1 MMNFKFLFFFIC
13 IINSILSYAI
23 PFVHLEPFLG
33 IGLGE
38 SKFSE
43 SAPSVRY
50 RHDGYNIGYAVGGR
64 GGFSLGPLA
73 LGITGS
79 YGQQQVEMTRSDNGV
94 ATLDKSSYDLG
105 MLVFE
110 KGVFASF
117 YLPKIYF
124 LVEYFI
130 DVDGRLKRS
139 ESDAAN
145 PFQKNAKLSGEGF
158 SLGLGFKT
166 GGLFNIT
173 LLYKKLEFDE
183 LPSTNNPVSPLT
195 TGTLNLQLSH
205 VF

>member
-1 MMNFKFLFFFIC
+1 MNMKFLFFFILM
-13 IINSILSYAI
+13 IVSTLSYAI

-50 RHDGYNIGYAVGGR
+50 SHDGYNIGIAAGGR
-64 GGFSLGPLA
+64 AGLELGPFAFGL
-73 LGITGS
+73 TGS
-79 YGQQQVEMTRSDNGV
+79 YGQQQIEMTRSDNGI

-110 KGVFASF
+110 KGAFAAF

-124 LVEYFI
+124 LVEYFV
-130 DVDGRLKRS
+130 DVDGKLKRS

-145 PFQKNAKLSGEGF
+145 PFQKNAKISGEGF
-158 SLGLGFKT
+158 SLGVGFKT
-166 GGLFNIT
+166 GGLFNFA
-173 LLYKKLEFDE
+173 LLYKKIEFDE
-183 LPSTNNPVSPLT
+183 LPTTSNPVSPLT

-205 VF
+205 LF